1 LIHAAQIL
9 ARGFTQRLEIGQ
21 LLISSDALVDHM
33 LAGLKVS
40 EGVAMLGV
48 EVLGLSI
55 LSIKATPEM
64 AKAFQAGAREKML
77 QKADEA
83 IYARRNTAVE
93 LERGIKENE
102 LNTEIAIEE
111 KRRTVRE
118 TQIRAD
124 IAIEQERATLVDS
137 KVDNDRKESQ
147 ARADGLRAMLDPMKE
162 VDWRT
167 LMAAQSGGLDAR
179 QLIALAFRDLADKA
193 ESIGNLNI
201 SPDLL
206 SSLLSTD
213 GANGTSHGSE
223 PDDPNEGTT
232 MRRPRR

>member
-1 LIHAAQIL
+1 
-9 ARGFTQRLEIGQ
+9 
-21 LLISSDALVDHM
+21 
-33 LAGLKVS
+33 
-40 EGVAMLGV
+40 
-48 EVLGLSI
+48 
-55 LSIKATPEM
+55 
-64 AKAFQAGAREKML
+64 ML
-77 QKADEA
+77 QRADEA

-179 QLIALAFRDLADKA
+179 QLIALAFRDIADKA

-206 SSLLSTD
+206 SSLLSTNGDNGNTHGRKPDDD
-213 GANGTSHGSE
+213 GGGTSTF
-223 PDDPNEGTT
+223 TT
-232 MRRPRR
+232 MTR

>member
-1 LIHAAQIL
+1 
-9 ARGFTQRLEIGQ
+9 
-21 LLISSDALVDHM
+21 
-33 LAGLKVS
+33 
-40 EGVAMLGV
+40 
-48 EVLGLSI
+48 
-55 LSIKATPEM
+55 
-64 AKAFQAGAREKML
+64 ML

-137 KVDNDRKESQ
+137 KVENDRKESQ

-162 VDWRT
+162 VDWRHT
-167 LMAAQSGGLDAR
+167 YGGPIWRTRRTSIDRPGVSRPGR
-179 QLIALAFRDLADKA
+179 QGGEHR
-193 ESIGNLNI
+193 
-201 SPDLL
+201 
-206 SSLLSTD
+206 
-213 GANGTSHGSE
+213 
-223 PDDPNEGTT
+223 
-232 MRRPRR
+232 